1 MSDLLMKLA
10 QLSKC
15 KSSFPWKKWE
25 VGFRCAIRSYIPR
38 EAVGGGGA
46 FYI

>member
-1 MSDLLMKLA
+1 MSDLLLKLA

-15 KSSFPWKKWE
+15 KISFPWKKWE

-38 EAVGGGGA
+38 EVGGGA